1 MLITLFVLIPQD
13 IVRDWREKL
22 QKSLIPPYP
31 EIAANKTS
39 PLHKKRSQMLVSG
52 KDNMAELYERWAFF
66 YQQLKKGIAL

>member
-22 QKSLIPPYP
+22 QESLIPPYP

-52 KDNMAELYERWAFF
+52 KDNMA
-66 YQQLKKGIAL
+66 